1 MTLKDNKNLHM
12 KKARP
17 IIYSALAIILVIA
30 GAYTLMKNKE
40 KNKEQTAIV
49 AQTNDAIMVNSA
61 VVKYEHIATDYSSN
75 GTFAPFQELSFPS
88 EISGRIVRV
97 FVDEGSY
104 VRVGQTLATIKKDQ
118 LEVDNSTARANYQN
132 AIIDNQRYENAFK
145 TGGVTKQQL
154 DNSRLQLKNAKAQLE
169 QSNIRVGDTN
179 VKATINGVVNVRYIE
194 PGSVV
199 APGTRMFDIV
209 NVSSLKLKVTVNESQ
224 VANLRLG
231 ETVEVKASV
240 FPEDT
245 FQGKITFIAPLADA
259 SLSFPVEIQIE
270 NNSQNKLRAGMY
282 GTAVFSSKDKGI
294 SHAILVAPKEAFV
307 DGVSSG
313 QVFVINKDNTVT
325 LTKVTTGRVFGD
337 QIEIIDG
344 LKPDQKI
351 VTTGQINLVNG
362 DKIQIAK

>member
-1 MTLKDNKNLHM
+1 M

-17 IIYSALAIILVIA
+17 IIYSIIAILLIIA
-30 GAYTLMKNKE
+30 AAYTLKKNKA
-40 KNKEQTAIV
+40 KNEEQTAIV
-49 AQTNDAIMVNSA
+49 AQKNTDVVVNSA
-61 VVKYEHIATDYSSN
+61 VVKYEHISSDYSAN
-75 GTFAPFQELSFPS
+75 GTFAPFQELTFPS
-88 EISGRIVRV
+88 EISGRIVKV
-97 FVDEGSY
+97 FVNVGSN
-104 VRVGQTLATIKKDQ
+104 VRVGQVLATIKKDQ
-118 LEVDNSTARANYQN
+118 LEVDNSTARATYQN

-145 TGGVTKQQL
+145 TGGVTKQQV

-179 VKATINGVVNVRYIE
+179 VRATINGVINKRFIE

-199 APGTRMFDIV
+199 APGTQMFDIV
-209 NVSSLKLKVTVNESQ
+209 NVSSLKLKVTVNEAQ
-224 VANLRLG
+224 VANLHLG
-231 ETVEVKASV
+231 DIIEVKASV

-245 FQGKITFIAPLADA
+245 FHGKISFIAPLADA

-294 SHAILVAPKEAFV
+294 SHAILIVPKEAFV

-313 QVFVINKDNTVT
+313 QVFVINKNKTVT
-325 LTKVTTGRVFGD
+325 LTKVTTGRIFGD
-337 QIEIIDG
+337 QIEIVDG
-344 LKPDQKI
+344 LKPDQNV

-362 DKIQIAK
+362 DKVQIAE